1 MVCVLF
7 SWYFEGTVVFMV
19 TLQMIVLAMQCPA
32 DPPSVINFGA
42 VKMLEVF
49 IATHMTVELLME
61 WLVKANQGQR
71 NIVLFYHE

>member
-1 MVCVLF
+1 
-7 SWYFEGTVVFMV
+7 
-19 TLQMIVLAMQCPA
+19 
-32 DPPSVINFGA
+32 
-42 VKMLEVF
+42 MLEVF